1 MGRVKALDEFD
12 VSFLGGERVKIRWGN
27 GEFNGD

>member
-12 VSFLGGERVKIRWGN
+12 VKWRESKIRCEN

>member
-12 VSFLGGERVKIRWGN
+12 VKRREGKIRREN
-27 GEFNGD
+27 GEFNGDR